1 MIVPNGKQTEGG
13 YVLVTVA
20 ATLIILVGFTALAI
34 DSGVLYADRT
44 QSQRAADAA
53 ALAGAVTFV
62 VDTKSSQPATAE
74 AHARAAALN
83 NTVMG
88 VPIASAEV
96 DVCVGDASSGTCN
109 PDPSL
114 KRVKVTITRQE
125 STFFARIWGTS
136 SVTTRVEATAEASSA
151 PTSAMCLKPFF
162 IPNTAFLPVPDPS
175 NPPSQCTACGSGN
188 VLVDV
193 NTFSKTPFAQGL
205 IDNDTSFIVKPQ
217 DPHSALAPSQFY
229 LLDLPSNSGNTG
241 KNGYK
246 DNIETC
252 LNTATVCR
260 DSYNVITGNTVGP
273 TRSGIQNLIGD
284 PPLYSYQA
292 VGQYKY
298 LADGTI
304 HDTSKALVVAPIWNP
319 CATALPDGTLLCPNP
334 NNPSAPNLG
343 GQFPSGS
350 GSNVPPISIIGFA
363 LVFIDSVDNQEGVHV
378 HLIDVMA
385 CGPDISDP
393 DGSSAYSIPV
403 RLIRPPE

>member
-20 ATLIILVGFTALAI
+20 IMLVVLIGFTALAI
-34 DSGVLYADRT
+34 DAGILYADRT
-44 QSQRAADAA
+44 ESQRAADAA
-53 ALAGAVTFV
+53 ALAGACTV
-62 VDTKSSQPATAE
+62 VADPKSSQHATAE
-74 AHARAAALN
+74 AHARAASLK

-88 VPIASAEV
+88 VPIDSAQV
-96 DVCVGDASSGTCN
+96 DVCVGDVSGGACN

-114 KRVKVTITRQE
+114 KRVAVTITRQE
-125 STFFARIWGTS
+125 PTFFAKIWGTS
-136 SVTTRVEATAEASSA
+136 SVTTRVQAIAEASNA

-162 IPNTAFLPVPDPS
+162 IPNTAFAPVSGTS
-175 NPPSQCTACGSGN
+175 NQCTACGSGN

-193 NTFSKTPFAQGL
+193 SSDSKTAFAQGL
-205 IDNDTSFIVKPQ
+205 IDNNTSFILKPQ
-217 DPHSALAPSQFY
+217 DPHDALAPSQFY
-229 LLDLPSNSGNTG
+229 LLDLPSNSGQTG

-252 LNTATVCR
+252 LNTATICR

-319 CATALPDGTLLCPNP
+319 CATDIPDGTLLCPNP

>member
-13 YVLVTVA
+13 YVLVTVCA
-20 ATLIILVGFTALAI
+20 LLVVLVSFVALAI
-34 DSGVLYADRT
+34 DTGIVYADRT

-53 ALAGAVTFV
+53 ALAGAFTFV
-62 VDTKSSQPATAE
+62 ADGKSSQPATAE
-74 AHARAAALN
+74 DHARATAVK

-88 VPIASAEV
+88 VPIDSAQV
-96 DVCVGDASSGTCN
+96 DVCVGDVSGGACN

-125 STFFARIWGTS
+125 PTFFAKILGS
-136 SVTTRVEATAEASSA
+136 SWVTTRVEATAEASNA

-162 IPNTAFLPVPDPS
+162 IPNTAFAPVSGPANS
-175 NPPSQCTACGSGN
+175 CTACGSGN

-193 NTFSKTPFAQGL
+193 VSNSKTPFAQGL
-205 IDNDTSFIVKPQ
+205 IDASTSFTLKPQ
-217 DPHSALAPSQFY
+217 DPHDALVPSQFY
-229 LLDLPSNSGNTG
+229 LLDLPSNSGQTG

-252 LNTATVCR
+252 LNTSTVCR

-273 TRSGIQNLIGD
+273 TRSGIQGLIGD
-284 PPLYSYQA
+284 PPRDTYVD
-292 VGQYKY
+292 VGQYHY
-298 LADGTI
+298 PDGTT

-319 CATALPDGTLLCPNP
+319 CATNLPDGTPLCP
-334 NNPSAPNLG
+334 G

-363 LVFIDSVDNQEGVHV
+363 LLFIDSVDNQEGVHA

-393 DGSSAYSIPV
+393 DGSSAYSVPI